1 MKELARLW
9 PKAINQPVVVLH
21 PMLFVAQQPVVKSDQ
36 FRGEMMRFFDSAH
49 HADGVR
55 FTFHKTFDPRNDRR
69 RRRAMTAAGVRR
81 DDENFW
87 SVGVHLVAQTNSL
100 RYAFTAI
107 PSGCSSTCDV
117 SARAAFFIS
126 RS

>member
-55 FTFHKTFDPRNDRR
+55 FTFHKAFDPRNDRR

-87 SVGVHLVAQTNSL
+87 SVGVHLVAQAVSL
-100 RYAFTAI
+100 RSSRKLTVCVTPLPQLPQAAHRPVI
-107 PSGCSSTCDV
+107 PG
-117 SARAAFFIS
+117 
-126 RS
+126 